1 LGSFDLFL
9 GGIGFQPG
17 GHAEHEL
24 VTRTTSL
31 ELPITAL
38 AMLPF
43 SLKIWGSKSLTFLH
57 NLQRMFKL
65 SSPFKPSGDQPQAI
79 ESLVAGIKRD
89 QKHQVLMGVTGSGKT
104 FTMANVIEQIQKPT
118 LVISHNK
125 TLAAQLYS
133 EFTEF
138 FPNNAVHYFVSYY
151 DYYQPEAYIPQRDIY
166 IEKDA
171 SINEDIDRLRLAT
184 TSSLVSRKDVII
196 IASVSSIYGLGSPED
211 YKKMMVAIKVGETID
226 RDKMLAKLIEIQ
238 YQRNDIAFERS
249 RFRVRGDSVE
259 IWPSYE
265 EFAYRVEFW
274 GDEIEKISVI
284 NPLTGESFDK
294 TDQIYIY
301 PAKHFVSSEA
311 RIQDAVKRIRFE
323 LKEQLE
329 FFQEHGKLLEAQR
342 LNARTRFDLEMLEQ
356 VGHCPGIE
364 NYSRHIAGREE
375 GETPET
381 LYNFFPDDFLL
392 FIDESHVTVSQ
403 IRAMYAGDQSRKGTL
418 IDHGFRLPSAR
429 DNRPMKFEE
438 WEDRI
443 NKVVYVSATPND
455 YEMEKTEGE
464 VVEQIIRPTGLLD
477 PIVEVLPASGQVNHL
492 LGEAKERVA
501 AGDRV
506 LVTVVTKRLAE
517 DLSTFLCENGVTS
530 KWLHSELDA
539 FERVE
544 LLRDLRLGVFDCLVG
559 VNLLREGLD
568 LPEVSLVAI
577 LDADKEG
584 FLRSETSLIQ
594 TIGRSARNVDAKV
607 ILYGDKITTAMKNAI
622 DETARRR
629 QIQEAYNAAHGIT
642 PFTVKKEIKSGIQAD
657 LKNRAEATAKA
668 TAESTTYIT
677 EEYINE
683 LQTEMLQ
690 AAQDLEFERAGS
702 LRDRISHLQEN
713 IGKPLESI
721 GPPSTGKGKKKGR
734 RRKAS
739 KVPRPKRQ

>member
-1 LGSFDLFL
+1 
-9 GGIGFQPG
+9 
-17 GHAEHEL
+17 
-24 VTRTTSL
+24 
-31 ELPITAL
+31 
-38 AMLPF
+38 
-43 SLKIWGSKSLTFLH
+43 
-57 NLQRMFKL
+57 MFKL
-65 SSPFKPSGDQPQAI
+65 ESPFKPGGDQPQAI
-79 ESLVAGIKRD
+79 DSLVAGIKNG

-104 FTMANVIEQIQKPT
+104 FTMANVIQKIQKPT

-133 EFTEF
+133 EFKEF
-138 FPNNAVHYFVSYY
+138 FPHNAVHYFVSYY

-211 YKKMMVAIKVGETID
+211 YKNMMVAIKVGESID
-226 RDKMLAKLIEIQ
+226 RDKMLGKLIEIQ

-284 NPLTGESFDK
+284 NPLTGESFEKVDS
-294 TDQIYIY
+294 IYIY
-301 PAKHFVSSEA
+301 PAKHFVSSED
-311 RIQDAVKRIRFE
+311 RIQQAVKRIRLE
-323 LKEQLE
+323 LKERLE
-329 FFQEHGKLLEAQR
+329 FFQNAGKLLEAQR
-342 LNARTRFDLEMLEQ
+342 LNARTRFDLEMMEQ

-375 GETPET
+375 GQEPET
-381 LYNFFPDDFLL
+381 LYNFFPKDFLL

-403 IRAMYAGDQSRKGTL
+403 VRAMYAGDQSRKNTL

-429 DNRPMKFEE
+429 DNRPLQFEE
-438 WEDRI
+438 WENRI

-492 LGEAKERVA
+492 LGEAKERIA

-506 LVTVVTKRLAE
+506 LVTALTKRLAE
-517 DLSTFLCENGVTS
+517 DLATFFCDNGVS
-530 KWLHSELDA
+530 AKWLHSELDA

-544 LLRDLRLGVFDCLVG
+544 LLRDLRLGVYDCLIG

-568 LPEVSLVAI
+568 LPEVSLVGI

-594 TIGRSARNVDAKV
+594 TIGRSARNVNARV
-607 ILYGDKITTAMKNAI
+607 ILYGDKITKAMKNAI
-622 DETARRR
+622 EETARRR
-629 QIQEAYNAAHGIT
+629 KIQEDYNTANNIT
-642 PFTVKKEIKSGIQAD
+642 PHTVKKEIKDGIQAD
-657 LKNRAEATAKA
+657 LKNRADATAKA
-668 TAESTTYIT
+668 TAENTTYIT
-677 EEYINE
+677 EEYVNE
-683 LQTEMLQ
+683 LRTEMLQ
-690 AAQDLEFERAGS
+690 AAEDLEFERAGS
-702 LRDRISHLQEN
+702 LRDRISQLQEN
-713 IGKPLESI
+713 IGKPLDSVES
-721 GPPSTGKGKKKGR
+721 STKGRKKKG

-739 KVPRPKRQ
+739 KVPRPRKQ

>member
-1 LGSFDLFL
+1 
-9 GGIGFQPG
+9 
-17 GHAEHEL
+17 
-24 VTRTTSL
+24 
-31 ELPITAL
+31 
-38 AMLPF
+38 
-43 SLKIWGSKSLTFLH
+43 
-57 NLQRMFKL
+57 
-65 SSPFKPSGDQPQAI
+65 
-79 ESLVAGIKRD
+79 
-89 QKHQVLMGVTGSGKT
+89 MGVTGSGKT